1 MARTRLKSRSP
12 AHAVESDRSA
22 IPAFAQRLLEAIG
35 SESIHAFSRRAGVSN
50 TALRSYLKGS
60 VPGIDKA
67 MRIAAAANVNLLW
80 LIAGEGE
87 PHPDDSETSAT
98 SDRDLTYIPLIDVSV
113 SAGLGVLAR
122 EASIEHAIAFNA
134 QWLRGKIDCNPAN
147 LSIVTV
153 HGDSMYPTLQD
164 GDLILVDS
172 QVAEQRDDIY
182 VFQMEGELLVK
193 RLQRLP
199 GGLLSVISDNP
210 KFPPFTVN
218 PNDSSLDLTVVGR
231 YRGHL
236 SFA

>member
-1 MARTRLKSRSP
+1 MA
-12 AHAVESDRSA
+12 SDRLSSPT
-22 IPAFAQRLLEAIG
+22 PARAVRNESSPVQTFAQRLTLALG
-35 SESIHAFSRRAGVSN
+35 SESVHAFSRRAGISN

-60 VPGIDKA
+60 IPGIDKA
-67 MRIAAAANVNLLW
+67 MRIAATAEVNLLW

-87 PHPDDSETSAT
+87 PYPDESRLDEPNGE
-98 SDRDLTYIPLIDVSV
+98 LTYIPLIDVSV

-122 EASIEHAIAFNA
+122 EATIEHAIAFNA
-134 QWLRGKIDCNPAN
+134 QWLRGKIDCNPEN

-172 QVAEQRDDIY
+172 QVSEPRDDIY

-210 KFPPFTVN
+210 RFPPFTVN
-218 PNDSSLDLTVVGR
+218 PSDPSLNVSVVGR

>member
-1 MARTRLKSRSP
+1 G
-12 AHAVESDRSA
+12 DRA
-22 IPAFAQRLLEAIG
+22 ALNTFAQRLLKAIG

-67 MRIAAAANVNLLW
+67 MRIAAAADVNLLW

-87 PHPDDSETSAT
+87 PHPDEPDLSSH
-98 SDRDLTYIPLIDVSV
+98 SNDLTYIPLIDVSV

-172 QVAEQRDDIY
+172 QIAEQRDDIY
-182 VFQMEGELLVK
+182 VFQMEEELLVK

-218 PNDSSLDLTVVGR
+218 PSDPSLNLIVVGR